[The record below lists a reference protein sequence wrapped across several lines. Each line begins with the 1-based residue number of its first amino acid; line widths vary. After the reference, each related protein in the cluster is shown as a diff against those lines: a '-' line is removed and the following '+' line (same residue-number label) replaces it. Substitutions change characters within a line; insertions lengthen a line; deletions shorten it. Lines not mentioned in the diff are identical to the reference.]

1 MEDVSP
7 PPPRARFENAVRLVA
22 DPVRRYLWRRTD
34 AATADDVL
42 SETLAVLWRRF
53 DSAPV
58 GDELVAWTIGVA
70 RLQLA
75 NAERAVRRRARLAA
89 KVAVLDP
96 PPLVVAAP
104 GSSPVDDEVR
114 TALAQL
120 RPADAEL
127 LRLWAWDDLAPREI
141 ATVLGISVNA
151 ATVRLHRARGRFAA
165 AWSKSHPA
173 PGHVSTR
180 EGNAS

>member
-75 NAERAVRRRARLAA
+75 NAERSARRRTRLAV

-96 PPLVVAAP
+96 PPLVVAST
-104 GSSPVDDEVR
+104 GGPVDDEVR
-114 TALAQL
+114 TTLAQL

-127 LRLWAWDDLAPREI
+127 LRLWAWDELAPREI
-141 ATVLGISVNA
+141 ATVLGVSVNA
-151 ATVRLHRARGRFAA
+151 ATVRLHRARARFSA
-165 AWSKSHPA
+165 AWSKSHPVS
-173 PGHVSTR
+173 GHVSTR